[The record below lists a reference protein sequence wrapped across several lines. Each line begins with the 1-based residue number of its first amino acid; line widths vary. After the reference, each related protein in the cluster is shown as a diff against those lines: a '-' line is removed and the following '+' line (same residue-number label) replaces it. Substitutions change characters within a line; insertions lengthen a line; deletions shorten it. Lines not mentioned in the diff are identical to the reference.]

1 VVVASFLAA
10 VLTETYLCH
19 VCSCQELL
27 RRNGRGQ
34 EAVGVQVLPA
44 YTTGKTASELR
55 AAILK
60 IEPESRLEGR

>member
-1 VVVASFLAA
+1 
-10 VLTETYLCH
+10 
-19 VCSCQELL
+19 
-27 RRNGRGQ
+27 
-34 EAVGVQVLPA
+34 VLPA